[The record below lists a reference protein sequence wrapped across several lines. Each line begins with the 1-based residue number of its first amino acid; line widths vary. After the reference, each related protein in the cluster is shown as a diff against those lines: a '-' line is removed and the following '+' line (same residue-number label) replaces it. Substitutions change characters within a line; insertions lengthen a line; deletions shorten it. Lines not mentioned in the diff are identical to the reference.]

1 VKAGWEVKPLG
12 ELCEFQRGL
21 TYAKADEVAESET
34 VVLRANNVDL
44 ETNTL
49 DLSDLRCIA
58 DSVHVPEGKK
68 VRQGSL
74 LICTASGSK
83 SHLGKVAFVDD
94 DYGYAFGGFMGQV
107 TPNADVDGRYLFH
120 VMTSPAYKDFIS
132 KLSDGA
138 NINNLKFTDLQN
150 FQVAVPLI
158 DEQRRIVTL
167 LDEAFADI
175 ATAKANAE
183 KNIQNARELFEAQL
197 TSIFGASHENWIDAT
212 IDQHIRFI
220 DYRGKTP
227 VKTTEGLRLITAKN
241 VKMGFL
247 QTQPEEFVSPE
258 SYDSWMTRGIP
269 KQGDVL
275 FTTEAPLANVAQ
287 LDTDE
292 KVVFAQRII
301 IMQPDQQKLNPT
313 FLKYLLLSP
322 PIQQRIKDQGTGA
335 TVQGIKA
342 SLLKKIRISFPTNL
356 HAQDRLVE
364 MLDALSAEIDRLES
378 IYRQKLTALDDLK
391 KSLLHQAFSG
401 QLTQ

>member
-1 VKAGWEVKPLG
+1 MVQDHAYP
-12 ELCEFQRGL
+12 
-21 TYAKADEVAESET
+21 
-34 VVLRANNVDL
+34 
-44 ETNTL
+44 
-49 DLSDLRCIA
+49 
-58 DSVHVPEGKK
+58 
-68 VRQGSL
+68 SL
-74 LICTASGSK
+74 
-83 SHLGKVAFVDD
+83 
-94 DYGYAFGGFMGQV
+94 
-107 TPNADVDGRYLFH
+107 
-120 VMTSPAYKDFIS
+120 
-132 KLSDGA
+132 
-138 NINNLKFTDLQN
+138 NL
-150 FQVAVPLI
+150 PLI
-158 DEQRRIVTL
+158 SGIKVPTPTIEEQRRIVTL

-183 KNIQNARELFEAQL
+183 KNLQNARELFEEQL
-197 TSIFGASHENWIDAT
+197 TSIFGTSHEDWIDAT

-227 VKTTEGLRLITAKN
+227 VKTSEGLRLITAKN

-247 QTQPEEFVSPE
+247 QTQPEEFVASE
-258 SYDSWMTRGIP
+258 TYDSWMTRGIP

-301 IMQPDQQKLNPT
+301 IMQSDQQKLNPT

-342 SLLKKIRISFPTNL
+342 SLLKKIRISFPSNL
-356 HAQDRLVE
+356 HTQDRLVA
-364 MLDALSAEIDRLES
+364 MLDDFTAEIDRLDS

-391 KSLLHQAFSG
+391 KSLLHQAFRG
-401 QLTQ
+401 QL

>member
-1 VKAGWEVKPLG
+1 VKAEWKLIELG
-12 ELCEFQRGL
+12 QLATVGAGNSAPQEKTLFFGGTTPFFRTSDIGRVRFGDIETSTDLLNESGTRGL
-21 TYAKADEVAESET
+21 RLFPAGTILFPKSGASTFLNHRVMMQVDGCVSSHLATITTNHDVAEPRFLLYFLAT
-34 VVLRANNVDL
+34 IQAQDMVQDHAY
-44 ETNTL
+44 
-49 DLSDLRCIA
+49 
-58 DSVHVPEGKK
+58 P
-68 VRQGSL
+68 SL
-74 LICTASGSK
+74 
-83 SHLGKVAFVDD
+83 
-94 DYGYAFGGFMGQV
+94 
-107 TPNADVDGRYLFH
+107 
-120 VMTSPAYKDFIS
+120 
-132 KLSDGA
+132 
-138 NINNLKFTDLQN
+138 NL
-150 FQVAVPLI
+150 PLI
-158 DEQRRIVTL
+158 SGIKVPTPTIEEQRRIVTL

-183 KNIQNARELFEAQL
+183 KNLQNARELFEEQL
-197 TSIFGASHENWIDAT
+197 TSIFGTSHEDWIDAT

-227 VKTTEGLRLITAKN
+227 VKTSEGLRLITAKN

-247 QTQPEEFVSPE
+247 QTQPEEFVASE
-258 SYDSWMTRGIP
+258 TYDSWMTRGIP

-301 IMQPDQQKLNPT
+301 IMQSDQQKLNPT

-342 SLLKKIRISFPTNL
+342 SLLKKIRISFPSNL
-356 HAQDRLVE
+356 HTQDRLVA
-364 MLDALSAEIDRLES
+364 MLDDFTAEIDRLDS

-391 KSLLHQAFSG
+391 KSLLHQAFRG
-401 QLTQ
+401 QL